1 MAVRAL
7 RVLVADDNE
16 SVRRTLSL
24 IVSSIANVEI
34 ACEAVDGS
42 DALDKAKQHRPDIV
56 LLDVSMPTI
65 NGLVAARLIMEAL
78 PFTRIIMVSQ
88 YATAAFMKEAF
99 TSGAIG
105 YVVKSDAG
113 RELLPRIRAIQNE
126 LAAAV

>member
-16 SVRRTLSL
+16 SVRRSLSL
-24 IVSSIANVEI
+24 IVSSISNVEI

-42 DALDKAKQHRPDIV
+42 DAFDKAKQHRPDIV
-56 LLDVSMPTI
+56 LLDVSMPTV

-78 PFTRIIMVSQ
+78 PSTRIIMVSQ